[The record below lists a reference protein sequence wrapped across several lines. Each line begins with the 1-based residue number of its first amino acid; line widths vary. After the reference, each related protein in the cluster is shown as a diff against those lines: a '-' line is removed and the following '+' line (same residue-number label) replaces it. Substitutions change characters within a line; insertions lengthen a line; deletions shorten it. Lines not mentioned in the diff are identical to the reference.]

1 MRLQETFNDTLNPE
15 NNRAAST
22 LEMLRAHPKS
32 VEIREYLSANL
43 TVERLQHVL
52 SVQEMAVDLARA
64 HKADVWHVNLAALLH
79 DSAKW
84 MNAERLYREVAR
96 YGICLDPIEQ
106 LNPSL
111 LHSLVGAA
119 LAKEKFKVTEC
130 EVLEAIRNHTTG
142 NPSMRLV
149 SQVLYVADFAEPM
162 RTYAAAQVV
171 RKFAYT
177 NLEQAVHHVARAQIE
192 RLLQKGGA
200 IHPNTL
206 RTYNKLFVNVSNENR
221 DGVHASFNS
230 S

>member
-1 MRLQETFNDTLNPE
+1 
-15 NNRAAST
+15 
-22 LEMLRAHPKS
+22 MLRAHPKS
-32 VEIREYLSANL
+32 VKIQAYLSAKL
-43 TVERLQHVL
+43 SVERLQHVL

-84 MNAERLYREVAR
+84 MDTETLYSEVER
-96 YGICLDPIEQ
+96 YGISLDPVEE

-111 LHSLVGAA
+111 LHSLVGVQVAI
-119 LAKEKFKVTEC
+119 ERFQVTEL

-142 NPSMRLV
+142 NPTMGIV

-162 RTYAAAQVV
+162 RTYEAAQVV

-177 NLEQAVHHVARAQIE
+177 DLERAVHHVARAQIE
-192 RLLQKGGA
+192 RLLQKGGM

-206 RTYNKLFVNVSNENR
+206 HTYNKMFANVSNYSE
-221 DGVHASFNS
+221 V
-230 S
+230 